1 MSNYN
6 SNVSYKH
13 VKQAKKILV
22 NISKDYKNACIT
34 KPKYQNNCAKLNQS
48 SGSAIKQA
56 IINGA
61 KDETMSNAIFENALR
76 TNIKADINFS
86 GYVKDKRR
94 FTVKLRKDSYVFKHI
109 DAEEY
114 QIPSQNHVTKYI
126 DIDKL
131 KIKNSDSQ
139 NIYDCLVSK
148 HNKAQKYVNKFEK
161 IYSIIQELAG
171 ELKVEAQ
178 NLQKIIDTYSDLEQK
193 VENEYSNNESQ
204 GTTTSASTGIS
215 KTASKAGTTVAEL
228 RKKIKQALKEGKI
241 KKANKLY
248 NKLKNKVSKEKAKE
262 IAKKLIEKTGATVK
276 LKKGEFVLKPEKTSN
291 SAEET
296 AAVITSAAMP
306 LTIDFVSY
314 AKKRDA
320 ADIEAM
326 RKNEKANLYDEIAE
340 KIDAIDPNA
349 ENAEELLEQYQEEKN
364 QKELEID
371 LHYDEEI
378 EKLESKDYSSD
389 YYSEM
394 TQEEINSD
402 LSYSVESEQANY
414 NEKVKSGGV
423 YSYNID
429 KKATEINNAVAL
441 KEAQNNSFSEA
452 VASPAPTES
461 QTTTIE
467 AKLPTQQ
474 TQSSN
479 KNASVNT
486 NNNFVTNDG
495 PREDLPSPETK
506 NEVTPDTNN
515 NLNSSSETPSDNKV
529 ETPKP
534 EEVIS
539 IPEEETPTKSTNK
552 KSGLG
557 TAIPVG
563 LGVAAVGAAAVAGAR
578 YIKNRKLNEDV
589 DDSYDDE
596 NNNLEYTEDGYEEIP
611 SDSAYM
617 QDDYLAPEGSE
628 YTEIPDE
635 NQYTDAE
642 ELEEAAGVNSFSEDA
657 ALNDLN

>member
-1 MSNYN
+1 MAQYVSTVAYN
-6 SNVSYKH
+6 ELED
-13 VKQAKKILV
+13 AKKIL
-22 NISKDYKNACIT
+22 NNLSTKYETASIT
-34 KPKYQNNCAKLNQS
+34 KKKYNDNCAKLKDGSGDSIRQS
-48 SGSAIKQA
+48 

-61 KDETMSNAIFENALR
+61 NNNVNAYSIFEYQLR
-76 TNIKADINFS
+76 SNIKVKAKLNIFEENKLILSAWLKDKVYMVKGYKYSIPTFS
-86 GYVKDKRR
+86 GLAKQFNIDNLKIDKGKSKQIYNCL
-94 FTVKLRKDSYVFKHI
+94 VNKHLKAKKYKHNFKKI
-109 DAEEY
+109 YLKIQQLAEE
-114 QIPSQNHVTKYI
+114 
-126 DIDKL
+126 L
-131 KIKNSDSQ
+131 KIEADN
-139 NIYDCLVSK
+139 LE
-148 HNKAQKYVNKFEK
+148 A
-161 IYSIIQELAG
+161 IIS
-171 ELKVEAQ
+171 
-178 NLQKIIDTYSDLEQK
+178 TYKGLDKTQDN
-193 VENEYSNNESQ
+193 VGESQ
-204 GTTTSASTGIS
+204 TEIS
-215 KTASKAGTTVAEL
+215 KALGNPVGKKLTVAEL

-291 SAEET
+291 AVEET
-296 AAVITSAAMP
+296 AAVITNEAVP

-320 ADIEAM
+320 ADIEAK

-349 ENAEELLEQYQEEKN
+349 ENAKELLEQYQEEKR

-371 LHYDEEI
+371 LYYDEEI

-394 TQEEINSD
+394 TQEEINND
-402 LSYSVESEQANY
+402 LSHSIESEQANY
-414 NEKVKSGGV
+414 NEKVKSGGA

-441 KEAQNNSFSEA
+441 KEAQNNSSSEA

-479 KNASVNT
+479 KNASANTNT

-495 PREDLPSPETK
+495 PREDLPNPETK
-506 NEVTPDTNN
+506 NEETPDINN

-529 ETPKP
+529 ETPKQ

-657 ALNDLN
+657 ALNDLS